1 MGEAQGNLFEPD
13 FNRSIKVES
22 TDERLTSNA
31 GVLLLREADHRLQV
45 IQTITEVNARSET
58 PRSYSLFTGGTD
70 S

>member
-13 FNRSIKVES
+13 FNRSIEVES

-45 IQTITEVNARSET
+45 IQTITKSMRDPSTA
-58 PRSYSLFTGGTD
+58 RSYSLFTGGTD

>member
-45 IQTITEVNARSET
+45 IQTITKSMRD
-58 PRSYSLFTGGTD
+58 PRRPILFAIHWRN
-70 S
+70 